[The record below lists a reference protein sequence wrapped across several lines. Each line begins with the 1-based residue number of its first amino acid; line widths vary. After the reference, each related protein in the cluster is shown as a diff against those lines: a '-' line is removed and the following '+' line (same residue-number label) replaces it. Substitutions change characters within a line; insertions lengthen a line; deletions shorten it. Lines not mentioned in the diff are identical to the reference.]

1 MLYMH
6 DKITFIVAVTS
17 DPGKSLLALYIII
30 IPRSISL
37 NYIVI
42 HFLQTVES
50 PISHTKC
57 HTYHRWCTTV
67 SMFSR
72 FYVAD

>member
-17 DPGKSLLALYIII
+17 DPGKSLFALYIII
-30 IPRSISL
+30 IPHSISL
-37 NYIVI
+37 NDIVI

-50 PISHTKC
+50 PISHT
-57 HTYHRWCTTV
+57 YYRLCTTV
-67 SMFSR
+67 STFSR